1 MELRVAAWAAI
12 VAFGITAAFIVWPN
26 PYLMALFVFF
36 AQPLFA
42 IVAFLYLRR
51 VFRELRKK
59 DVL

>member
-1 MELRVAAWAAI
+1 MGLRVEAWAAI
-12 VAFGITAAFIVWPN
+12 IAFSTTAAFIVWPN

-51 VFRELRKK
+51 VFRELREK